1 MTASVSAASGQLGLD
16 FIQALTRDILSF
28 QEQLQDSQTNHR
40 HLRASLEDEVAASRR
55 RGAALESE
63 HADIRARLVALEANA
78 TVNVASVVREVKL
91 PEPTPPSVQIEEVA
105 PAPPRSKTPPPRP
118 PTLDIS
124 DGPPP
129 AAPLPTPLPAS
140 DSRAPLSA
148 PLPARSHHPRP
159 WELPV
164 ADAAPPPAKRAGHPQ
179 RPVAEADPWAG
190 GFDPWSREAGKS
202 SCRDPPAAQQQ
213 ATSSRSAPCPI
224 GQTAMPT
231 RDVPMADA
239 ALQAPMPTLTP
250 TLAPPPVPASVPAP
264 VSSPMPAPVPS
275 LVASQVPAPV
285 PAAVPAP
292 VPTPLPALPVKAPP
306 PSFASAV
313 GAPAVPMPQP
323 APLPF
328 SETSRAAPVKAMPS
342 QWQNPIG
349 AGTTHPTSGACGIQQ
364 LLVKPPPPFVD
375 VSVASPA
382 GGGNGAAGV
391 LTPGQPALQGV
402 KAPPPSATNA
412 GQLMRKA
419 PPAQFRQSDL

>member
-1 MTASVSAASGQLGLD
+1 M
-16 FIQALTRDILSF
+16 
-28 QEQLQDSQTNHR
+28 
-40 HLRASLEDEVAASRR
+40 
-55 RGAALESE
+55 
-63 HADIRARLVALEANA
+63 
-78 TVNVASVVREVKL
+78 

-118 PTLDIS
+118 GTLDVS

-129 AAPLPTPLPAS
+129 AAPLPAPLPAS

-164 ADAAPPPAKRAGHPQ
+164 TDAAPPPAKRASHPQ

-190 GFDPWSREAGKS
+190 GFDPWSREAVKS
-202 SCRDPPAAQQQ
+202 NCRDPPAAQQQ
-213 ATSSRSAPCPI
+213 ATSSRTAPCPA

-231 RDVPMADA
+231 RHVPMADA
-239 ALQAPMPTLTP
+239 ALQAPMPTQP
-250 TLAPPPVPASVPAP
+250 PSLAPPPVPGSVPAP
-264 VSSPMPAPVPS
+264 VSSP
-275 LVASQVPAPV
+275 ASQVPSPV
-285 PAAVPAP
+285 PAAVPPP

-306 PSFASAV
+306 PSFTSAV
-313 GAPAVPMPQP
+313 GAPAVPPPQP

-328 SETSRAAPVKAMPS
+328 SETSRAAPVKAMPP
-342 QWQNPIG
+342 QWQDPIG

-391 LTPGQPALQGV
+391 LTPGQPAPQGV
-402 KAPPPSATNA
+402 KAPPPAATNA